1 MARKNKQPKQS
12 KAKQSTQLGVV
23 NVGAELLNKMRQ
35 IKEKTGVPIS
45 RQASEAISKHLAA

>member
-1 MARKNKQPKQS
+1 MARKKQTT
-12 KAKQSTQLGVV
+12 KAKQSTLGVV
-23 NVGAELLNKMRQ
+23 NVGAELLSKMRQ